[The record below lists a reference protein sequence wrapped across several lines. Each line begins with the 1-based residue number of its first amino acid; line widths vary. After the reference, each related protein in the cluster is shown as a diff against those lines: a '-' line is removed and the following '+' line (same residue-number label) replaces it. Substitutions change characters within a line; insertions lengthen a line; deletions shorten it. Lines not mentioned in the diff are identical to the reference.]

1 MTTLEIILTALVGI
15 LTSGV
20 IYQAATFKQ
29 RVKQAV
35 INTEKSNLELAANSV
50 TTVVTS
56 VNSLMEQN
64 KDLVEQLDV
73 KNRRIRAMEEEREN
87 LVKRIG
93 LLEKRVNRM
102 SKLNKDVIILLEK
115 IGVDTDILDK
125 LKNEDKCN
133 EEEPC

>member
-133 EEEPC
+133 EEEQC

>member
-64 KDLVEQLDV
+64 KDLVEQLDA

-125 LKNEDKCN
+125 LKNEDKCS

>member
-125 LKNEDKCN
+125 LKIEDKCN

>member
-64 KDLVEQLDV
+64 KDLVEQLDA

-125 LKNEDKCN
+125 LKSEDKCN

>member
-125 LKNEDKCN
+125 LKNEDKCS

>member
-115 IGVDTDILDK
+115 IGADADILDK

>member
-1 MTTLEIILTALVGI
+1 
-15 LTSGV
+15 
-20 IYQAATFKQ
+20 
-29 RVKQAV
+29 
-35 INTEKSNLELAANSV
+35 
-50 TTVVTS
+50 
-56 VNSLMEQN
+56 MEQN